1 MRESRHNNSESE
13 KERKKQ
19 IITVNTWPELIPG
32 LSLTKSWEWLPLS
45 FPGRP
50 IDGSVWGSS
59 PFQFNFLFTNYVFCV
74 SGLQWVSS
82 KKVLYIIKIKKN
94 DEILAP
100 QKAKKHFRLFSKERT
115 LKKIPD
121 LEKKVERSWQSFSI
135 YISNSYSRIFS
146 TEELSKN
153 YDFMRFR
160 GFSQRKNMEYR
171 NMELIIKLLW
181 YDVDDDDNCDDNNYD
196 HSNNSKIIRIMISMV
211 IITIIL
217 IMIRIIIVIVMILL
231 IMIIMTIIKS

>member
-32 LSLTKSWEWLPLS
+32 LSHTKSWEWLPLS

-82 KKVLYIIKIKKN
+82 KKVLYIIKIKKMMKYS
-94 DEILAP
+94 P
-100 QKAKKHFRLFSKERT
+100 SKKRKSFRLFSKERT
-115 LKKIPD
+115 LKKDP
-121 LEKKVERSWQSFSI
+121 
-135 YISNSYSRIFS
+135 
-146 TEELSKN
+146 
-153 YDFMRFR
+153 RFR
-160 GFSQRKNMEYR
+160 KKKRLKGHDNLFLYIFLTHIREYFPQKSFRK
-171 NMELIIKLLW
+171 
-181 YDVDDDDNCDDNNYD
+181 
-196 HSNNSKIIRIMISMV
+196 IMILCGFEDLV
-211 IITIIL
+211 KEKIWNIEIWN
-217 IMIRIIIVIVMILL
+217 
-231 IMIIMTIIKS
+231 

>member
-19 IITVNTWPELIPG
+19 IVTVNTWPQLIPG
-32 LSLTKSWEWLPLS
+32 LSHTKSREWLPLS

-50 IDGSVWGSS
+50 IDVSVWGSS

-74 SGLQWVSS
+74 SGLEWVSS
-82 KKVLYIIKIKKN
+82 KKVLYIIKIKKMMKYS
-94 DEILAP
+94 P
-100 QKAKKHFRLFSKERT
+100 SKKRKSFRLFSKERT

-135 YISNSYSRIFS
+135 YISNSYSRTFS

-160 GFSQRKNMEYR
+160 EFSQRK
-171 NMELIIKLLW
+171 KLKSK
-181 YDVDDDDNCDDNNYD
+181 YGINN
-196 HSNNSKIIRIMISMV
+196 KTVV
-211 IITIIL
+211 IWCW
-217 IMIRIIIVIVMILL
+217 RWR
-231 IMIIMTIIKS
+231 